1 MVQAFYS
8 KLESVLQSSKFD
20 SLKINDPFHLKLKIL
35 GEEHRNEIRQEQVA
49 VHKRPNIPN
58 YGLDEFHKIFEEQP
72 QSFKMQEK
80 RYLFEIPRKFA
91 PNQAHMAHCFKSNCL
106 IFSVIMGR

>member
-20 SLKINDPFHLKLKIL
+20 SLKINDPFHLKIKIL
-35 GEEHRNEIRQEQVA
+35 GEEHMKEIRQEQEA
-49 VHKRPNIPN
+49 VYKRLNIPN
-58 YGLDEFHKIFEEQP
+58 YGLDEFHRIFEEQP

-80 RYLFEIPRKFA
+80 RYLFETPRIFA
-91 PNQAHMAHCFKSNCL
+91 PNQAHMADCFKSNCL